1 MSDIRALS
9 LATLPIDLIYRILD
23 NLDPLEILLSVQDVC
38 TRLNAIIES
47 YHQYKVNFI
56 WIFKKSLYQLHH
68 MAHSNCELA
77 FFSIINCSQET
88 LATSETIIIFVSY
101 TEIQYIWS

>member
-9 LATLPIDLIYRILD
+9 LATLPIELIYRILD

-56 WIFKKSLYQLHH
+56 
-68 MAHSNCELA
+68 
-77 FFSIINCSQET
+77 
-88 LATSETIIIFVSY
+88 
-101 TEIQYIWS
+101 